1 MDTEQTELINRIKR
15 QTNYTEE
22 EIIEKL
28 KDFDND
34 EENVIRDFHGIL
46 EPVVSNTQMSNNQK
60 IFKAI
65 REKF

>member
-1 MDTEQTELINRIKR
+1 MDSEQTERINRIKR
-15 QTNYTEE
+15 QTNYTEK

-34 EENVIRDFHGIL
+34 EEKVIRDFHGIL
-46 EPVVSNTQMSNNQK
+46 EPVISNSQMSNNQK

>member
-1 MDTEQTELINRIKR
+1 METEQTELINRIKR

-22 EIIEKL
+22 KIIEKL

-34 EENVIRDFHGIL
+34 EEKVIRDFHGIL
-46 EPVVSNTQMSNNQK
+46 EPVISNSQMSNNQK

-65 REKF
+65 REMF

>member
-1 MDTEQTELINRIKR
+1 MDEEEKQLINRIKR

-22 EIIEKL
+22 KIIEKL

-34 EENVIRDFHGIL
+34 EEKVIRDFHGIL
-46 EPVVSNTQMSNNQK
+46 EPVISNSQMSNNQK